1 MKPKFY
7 SKEAIGILTLL
18 FSPFLGCILFAN
30 NLQQIGKGKL
40 SPYFIGVGIFWTLI
54 IRQLTTGLDLVF
66 QLGISNMLGSLVLTY
81 YFWDKYLDGYT
92 YEKKSFWKPTLIF
105 VGICSALL
113 LFQILATRIRA

>member
-40 SPYFIGVGIFWTLI
+40 GPYFIGVGIFWTLI
-54 IRQLTTGLDLVF
+54 IRQLTAGLDLLF
-66 QLGISNMLGSLVLTY
+66 QLGISNILGSLLLTY

-92 YEKKSFWKPTLIF
+92 FEKKSFWKPTLLF

-113 LFQILATRIRA
+113 LFQILATRNRA

>member
-18 FSPFLGCILFAN
+18 FSPFLGCILFSN
-30 NLQQIGKGKL
+30 NLREVGKGKL
-40 SPYFIGVGIFWTLI
+40 TPYFIIVGIFWTFI
-54 IRQLTTGLDLVF
+54 IRQVTSGLDLLF
-66 QLGISNMLGSLVLTY
+66 QIAISNILGSLLLTY

-105 VGICSALL
+105 VVICVGLI
-113 LFQILATRIRA
+113 LFQILATRK